1 MVEGLEELV
10 DDMLDGIDEYESDEE
25 LPTRYQD
32 NEYLRELGILIDEYE
47 E

>member
-10 DDMLDGIDEYESDEE
+10 DDMLDGIDEYESTDE